1 VALGS
6 RQRAPDHRIPVA
18 PAQPASTEQATLAGC
33 DGFGPERELAWLAK
47 KQEDTMEWFTPFV
60 TMDIGL
66 AEKVARTIA
75 VYLVIAILLR
85 VAGRRLLAQM
95 NSLDLVVVLLLSNV
109 VQNAIIGPDNSV
121 LGAVIG
127 AVVLIGFDLLLD
139 LLTQRSR
146 RMRHLLE
153 GRPVQLVQDGTVDRV
168 ALARVGIRDRELA
181 LALSRQGI
189 DKVAQVRAASLET
202 AGDLLVDLKPG
213 ERPVTRDDLAAA
225 VAELKDLIA
234 QGRD

>member
-1 VALGS
+1 
-6 RQRAPDHRIPVA
+6 
-18 PAQPASTEQATLAGC
+18 
-33 DGFGPERELAWLAK
+33 
-47 KQEDTMEWFTPFV
+47 MEWFTPFV